1 MAEFIISFLEGGDRL
16 KFGDVVM
23 AVATVAVILVLIS
36 FLLDMALVAA
46 IGYYWGINVGA
57 IISIFLAT
65 LITGYIF
72 ATQIWEARRKAIA
85 QITVLAAALMMFT
98 VMTEAAALGNDW
110 TTWVHEAYLDAN
122 PGAFPSASDWYA
134 IGSIYLGYQVVLNVV
149 IVLVLAFIGLY
160 IGSMLKRPAKS

>member
-1 MAEFIISFLEGGDRL
+1 M

-23 AVATVAVILVLIS
+23 AVATGTVIMVLIS
-36 FLLDMALVAA
+36 FLLHMVLVPTM
-46 IGYYWGINVGA
+46 GYYWGLNVGS

-72 ATQIWEARRKAIA
+72 AGKIWEARVKAIA
-85 QITVLAAALMMFT
+85 KITTLAAALMMFT
-98 VMTEAAALGNDW
+98 VVMEVAALGNYW
-110 TTWVHEAYLDAN
+110 TTWVHDTYLDAN
-122 PGAFPSASDWYA
+122 PGVVPSTSDWYA
-134 IGSIYLGYQVVLNVV
+134 IGSMYLGSQVVLNVV